1 MWSLMK
7 VQLELGDGRWEMPN
21 LWKGRK
27 EDSRQGINKR
37 NAATCLFKY
46 SYIKCAWHSPVA
58 LPRFEPYPSCSRGN
72 IIILNFSYIV
82 ANCEAE
88 YYKQVLVSMRVL
100 LYRVFESV
108 FYFLAWIGFECSPR
122 LIRKTRQLILS
133 HPWFRISDVSTTW
146 RWCIFALDKASI
158 WRKPNVQE
166 NKRREKKRK
175 SKENISRRAENTW
188 LNFSP

>member
-1 MWSLMK
+1 MLLGTTSDRIWDQGALNWPRLVKSCSVLKNRSYFANLTINLGYRITFQKADPCEVMK

-72 IIILNFSYIV
+72 IIILNFSYS
-82 ANCEAE
+82 CE
-88 YYKQVLVSMRVL
+88 LRSRVL
-100 LYRVFESV
+100 YKFSFRCVYYCTVFESV
-108 FYFLAWIGFECSPR
+108 FLSSPWVQSS
-122 LIRKTRQLILS
+122 IDSKNQAVD
-133 HPWFRISDVSTTW
+133 FV
-146 RWCIFALDKASI
+146 AS
-158 WRKPNVQE
+158 VV
-166 NKRREKKRK
+166 
-175 SKENISRRAENTW
+175 
-188 LNFSP
+188 